1 MQVTLHFSLAV
12 SHIFSNTIF
21 LSNMIIPSSPIIFNY
36 IVQVFYTRRIALNP
50 AFWYD
55 RSDLTKEKQRVY
67 FMPEKLLSELL

>member
-1 MQVTLHFSLAV
+1 
-12 SHIFSNTIF
+12 
-21 LSNMIIPSSPIIFNY
+21 MIIPPSPIIFNY
-36 IVQVFYTRRIALNP
+36 IVHVFYTRRIALNP

>member
-1 MQVTLHFSLAV
+1 MQVTLHFSFGSLTD
-12 SHIFSNTIF
+12 FFKYNF

-50 AFWYD
+50 AFWFD

-67 FMPEKLLSELL
+67 FMPEKLLSQLL